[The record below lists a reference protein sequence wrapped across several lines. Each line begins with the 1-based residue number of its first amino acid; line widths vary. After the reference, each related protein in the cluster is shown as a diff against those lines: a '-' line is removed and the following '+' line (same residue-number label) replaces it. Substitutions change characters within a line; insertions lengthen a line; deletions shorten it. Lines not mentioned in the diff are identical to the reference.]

1 MSNSNNLKSEIKNIF
16 FGVFPNLKEEEFDWE
31 KHQSGYDDWYSF
43 AQMKLIT
50 ATESKF
56 KIKFDIDDV
65 IAITCAND
73 LLKFIESHS

>member
-1 MSNSNNLKSEIKNIF
+1 MSELNNLKSEIKKIF
-16 FGVFPNLKEEEFDWE
+16 FNVFPNLTDDDFDWK
-31 KHQSGYDDWYSF
+31 KHQSGYDDWDSF
-43 AQMKLIT
+43 AQMQLIT

-73 LLKFIESHS
+73 LLKFVESH